1 MFTPIKGYGV
11 FSDTILNTPQ
21 PQASSTVRRKSSLES
36 KFSDKQCKNEQNVP
50 YERELAQNEQDS
62 SLGLLCDMSNLTNMS
77 VTGNE
82 QKNSTNMDAQ
92 LEYARRLLQK
102 CSDTKSS
109 SLTIDTNKENNAN
122 VQNITGNL
130 SVSNFIL
137 SNEPYVLESDQ
148 ECNINCLTNEVG
160 ETNVTFDPN
169 EITARSSEC
178 QMSVNNSAKKQFLL
192 SKSFNGMSFS
202 TDEIM
207 AQVNNDIMKQLNNE
221 DFLSGSKM
229 DEQLSIDEALWQQD
243 RTYCMPGMSTNKQEL
258 DLTSFSGIIGQ
269 LDLTVES
276 CAGQKLSI
284 GQYFERKSA
293 DIGILGND
301 KQVRQNFTL
310 ESKRNN
316 LEPLIESI
324 ILPNATATLSTESK
338 EEHTFIANATRDMDK
353 DNIISLSTI
362 LDTLQNVDSGTPRR
376 LVDQILMAQKKKKNS
391 LIMQNN
397 AIQKTY
403 VLPSDRKSMLATP
416 TGNFNKFDEN
426 ILENLSVKLSL
437 DSKTKDIIKSETIK
451 DEIVNVKQERSR
463 VLSFAS
469 NENTNAVESFTS
481 ISKGKMLKEEAS
493 DKSATSLFNQD
504 AASNSTLLQNFKLS
518 NDKFTLL
525 SHVPSKVDLENYDES
540 YNDLNIQRKESGV
553 SNNMMDR
560 TFSMNINTEM
570 QPNLNSN
577 VVIGKNTE
585 QLCNCIIG
593 MTNEVNIEL
602 LNHGDRWITCS
613 LKLNEVLGDMQ
624 SIEFNI
630 PQDEILLKPNGAQST
645 KIKVKVIQMCKQI
658 FVALNIILIDMV
670 TKSKWCMKHM
680 ICVNPEQLEL
690 EIICDS
696 HKKELD
702 FQHITKNSTKILPI
716 IFHNK
721 NSIDVPIKLSILHDG
736 PKMFSIDDIFD
747 KSVELH
753 ESHDELNLILK
764 SHEKFTAN
772 IKCEQ
777 STEID
782 SSQKQLQYWKS
793 KLIIHVQCKD
803 NTILLQKEVPLYAQ
817 MGICKIQLVDTE
829 LPIIVSRQ
837 QGKLLNIVNS
847 GNVATHVSASIVP
860 VEEYPNA
867 AQNFTVEPDNMFL
880 QVGEMSSFL
889 IVYKPQV
896 TNSIDNERCAKIK
909 LIAGNNVYLYII
921 NIEQILEL
929 EKENYLRC
937 HTPSNAVSLSPATS
951 PQSITSS
958 GSGFCDRNSPISTVS
973 GVTVTGNT
981 IPIKSTHAALVW
993 NSVKTGK
1000 SDIKEFTIRN
1010 TSNNK
1015 IKIQIDIWDDNK
1027 SFKFLGDRQTVST
1040 SIVLAM
1046 HRQELKT
1053 LAVSFSPYHIGPVTG
1068 KITIKHYTRNG
1079 SDSQQHKKIPLY
1091 GYGGYSKIKISN
1103 IFKDANGKMG
1113 LLSLGTL
1120 YSETT
1125 VLTKEIILQNI
1136 GDLQLFAKIK
1146 IIPKDIS
1153 VTMYSNWHVKPK
1165 ELILN
1170 PKETQR
1176 VLIEFYPK
1184 KEDFAKLQC
1193 SEVSHVATVNVMYG
1207 DEPTRW
1213 RIRRLYNKIKESDNS
1228 TENENDV
1235 LKNIVHSICKAFPG
1249 EQLASGLLS
1258 IRDSVQ
1264 NLNDLCTGVHQ
1275 YEIMLTVEACA
1286 DDTLPV
1292 HCDADESQLFYTLS
1306 DTTQI
1311 DSGDGA
1317 SFYASQ
1323 TMADYGTRHPRSSG
1337 EQFTV
1342 TPSTIILHPPVKN
1355 EATVTILSLFKA
1367 AEAFQTSLSNSNY
1380 FSVVPT
1386 EGMLPSRRSFL
1397 LKIQCSQRI
1406 EHNMQAILEIYTE
1419 NNKQDVLI
1427 KAIRQP

>member
-21 PQASSTVRRKSSLES
+21 PQASSTVRRKSPLES
-36 KFSDKQCKNEQNVP
+36 KFSNKPCKDEQNVP
-50 YERELAQNEQDS
+50 HEKELAQKEQDS
-62 SLGLLCDMSNLTNMS
+62 SLGLLCDMSILTNMS

-109 SLTIDTNKENNAN
+109 LTIDTNKENNAN

-137 SNEPYVLESDQ
+137 SNESDQ
-148 ECNINCLTNEVG
+148 ECNINRLTNEVG

-178 QMSVNNSAKKQFLL
+178 QMNVNNSAKKQFLL

-221 DFLSGSKM
+221 DFLSGSKI

-243 RTYCMPGMSTNKQEL
+243 RTYGMPGMSTNKQEL

-301 KQVRQNFTL
+301 KQVRQNFDFTL
-310 ESKRNN
+310 ESPKRNN
-316 LEPLIESI
+316 LEPLVEST

-338 EEHTFIANATRDMDK
+338 EEHTFIANATRNMNK

-376 LVDQILMAQKKKKNS
+376 LVDQILMVQKKKKNS

-416 TGNFNKFDEN
+416 TGNFSKFDEN

-451 DEIVNVKQERSR
+451 DETVNVKQERSR

-469 NENTNAVESFTS
+469 NENTNAVESFTN

-504 AASNSTLLQNFKLS
+504 A
-518 NDKFTLL
+518 
-525 SHVPSKVDLENYDES
+525 
-540 YNDLNIQRKESGV
+540 G
-553 SNNMMDR
+553 
-560 TFSMNINTEM
+560 
-570 QPNLNSN
+570 N

-602 LNHGDRWITCS
+602 LNHGDRWITYS

-696 HKKELD
+696 HKEELD
-702 FQHITKNSTKILPI
+702 FQHITKNSTKSLPI

-772 IKCEQ
+772 IKCKQ

-782 SSQKQLQYWKS
+782 SPQKQLQYWKS

-847 GNVATHVSASIVP
+847 GNVATHVSATIVP

-880 QVGEMSSFL
+880 QVGERSSFL

-896 TNSIDNERCAKIK
+896 TNSLDNERCAKIK
-909 LIAGNNVYLYII
+909 LIAGNNVYLYIV

-951 PQSITSS
+951 PQSVTSS
-958 GSGFCDRNSPISTVS
+958 GSGLCDRNSPISTVS

-981 IPIKSTHAALVW
+981 IPIKSTHAALIW

-1235 LKNIVHSICKAFPG
+1235 LKNIVHSICKTFPG

-1258 IRDSVQ
+1258 IRDSIQ

-1275 YEIMLTVEACA
+1275 YEIMLTVEACT

-1323 TMADYGTRHPRSSG
+1323 TMADYDTRRPRSSG

-1342 TPSTIILHPPVKN
+1342 TPSTIILHPPVEN

-1367 AEAFQTSLSNSNY
+1367 AEAFQTSLSNSTY

-1386 EGMLPSRRSFL
+1386 EGMLPSRRSFP

-1427 KAIRQP
+1427 KAIRRP